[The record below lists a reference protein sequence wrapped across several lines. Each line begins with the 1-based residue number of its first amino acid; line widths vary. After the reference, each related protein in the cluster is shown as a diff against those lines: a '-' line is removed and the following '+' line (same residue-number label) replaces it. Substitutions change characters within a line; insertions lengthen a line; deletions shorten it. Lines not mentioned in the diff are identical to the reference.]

1 MRTVL
6 APISAIALAFGL
18 AVFCGPAFA
27 QTDSTVFYHVAD
39 SARHGPLI
47 SCATAMETAWD
58 LVRDPFTDSV
68 SGDAERAALVRK
80 GFSVFTQTKKYAP
93 EFTGNDLA
101 CGHCHVNAGQREKAL
116 PLVGVA
122 HVFPEYNKRA
132 GREFSLADRITGC
145 FLRSM
150 NGTASP
156 AMLAAHGTAADTI
169 EADATGAA
177 AGTNAADPERAA
189 SVIRGSEEVRALE
202 AYIDWLSE
210 GFPAGT
216 KLPWRGLNLIPDSG
230 LVPVGEL
237 DSSRGRALYEEKC
250 VTCHAGDGRGIEIG
264 DIKAGPLWG
273 PASWNDGA
281 GAARVYTLA
290 GMIRHMMPYV
300 DPGSLT
306 DGEALQIA
314 FFICSQP
321 RPAFPF
327 KESDYTK
334 GKVPPDAVY
343 YRPVK

>member
-1 MRTVL
+1 MRTAL
-6 APISAIALAFGL
+6 ASLAAIAFALAFGRT
-18 AVFCGPAFA
+18 AVA

-39 SARHGPLI
+39 SSRHGPLV
-47 SCATAMETAWD
+47 SSATAMETAWD
-58 LVRDPFTDSV
+58 LVRNPFTDSV
-68 SGDAERAALVRK
+68 AGDAERAALVRK

-150 NGTASP
+150 NGTGAP
-156 AMLAAHGTAADTI
+156 AMLAAHRDSGMKEGTS
-169 EADATGAA
+169 GAA
-177 AGTNAADPERAA
+177 VGMKVADPEQAA

-202 AYIDWLSE
+202 AYIGWLSE
-210 GFPAGT
+210 GFTAGT
-216 KLPWRGLNLIPDSG
+216 KLPWRGLNLIPDSA
-230 LVPVGEL
+230 LVPVGAL

-250 VTCHAGDGRGIEIG
+250 FTCHDGDGRGIEIG

-314 FFICSQP
+314 FFICSRP
-321 RPAFPF
+321 RPSFPF
-327 KESDYTK
+327 KESDYLK

-343 YRPVK
+343 YRPGK